1 MVWAGGFSPGGLF
14 SGPPLGRAPVFPLLP
29 PLAWVWAEQEGGF
42 SAGRVGEGPLCPE
55 TRS

>member
-1 MVWAGGFSPGGLF
+1 MVWAGGLSPGGLF
-14 SGPPLGRAPVFPLLP
+14 SGPPMGRAPVFPLLP